1 MVLMMGGMNK
11 AIGGS
16 AASIRFSPRAIN
28 NHRTHGSST
37 INTYTPIKTGLKTR
51 SRKRHVHTQIGLFP
65 SHRPDQADRIS
76 HVKYPVVMVEDVRP
90 YKDHTLVWKTNG
102 EYLLLLSQ
110 KCDRKHIRTKFT
122 YTTELSRV
130 SLSRVLPLRRFVA
143 TSPSFQRMALRR
155 ISDGNQL
162 LKGTGMFS
170 RDSIREKQYLLVVRH
185 TSDCATFFVVF
196 FFTLPIF
203 LCPRL

>member
-1 MVLMMGGMNK
+1 MQKVKTFPLGPLKNEAHTRTRTSGGLHLSQAGRSSIMVLMMGGMNK

-28 NHRTHGSST
+28 NHRTDGSST

-90 YKDHTLVWKTNG
+90 YKDHTLVRKTNG
-102 EYLLLLSQ
+102 EYLLL
-110 KCDRKHIRTKFT
+110 
-122 YTTELSRV
+122 
-130 SLSRVLPLRRFVA
+130 
-143 TSPSFQRMALRR
+143 PS
-155 ISDGNQL
+155 
-162 LKGTGMFS
+162 
-170 RDSIREKQYLLVVRH
+170 
-185 TSDCATFFVVF
+185 
-196 FFTLPIF
+196 
-203 LCPRL
+203 